1 MRCTEFCALVLEYS
15 CPFQLYSFKRER
27 ERESPVKL
35 FSLYVWRE
43 REGALREFREMLE
56 SCPFNLWRERER
68 ERERVGA
75 GRCRTGEK
83 RPNILVSCICM

>member
-1 MRCTEFCALVLEYS
+1 VHWFWNIPVLFNCIVLRERE
-15 CPFQLYSFKRER
+15 RER

-68 ERERVGA
+68 ERERV
-75 GRCRTGEK
+75 CRGG
-83 RPNILVSCICM
+83 